1 MEYSQTRWTAVLAIA
16 ALYLFLYY
24 LGSRASRRANATGFT
39 GMVLA
44 GRGLP
49 LGIGVITMT
58 ATWVGG
64 GYLSGTAEATYSGG
78 LWQAQAPWGYS
89 LSLVVGGLCFAPT
102 MRRLGFTTM
111 LDPFEQ
117 RYGADV
123 SACLYLPAL
132 LGELF
137 WTAAILSA
145 LGATF
150 EVIAG
155 VPFSIGVV
163 LSAAVAVAYTAQSGL
178 WAVVLTDVVQL
189 VLVFVSL
196 SLATIFAMG
205 NVGGVAFGWQEYV
218 ASGTG
223 SPPSSWLPW
232 WDSALLLVCGG
243 IPWHVYFQRVLA
255 TQSPGMARR
264 LSLWAGALSL
274 TAAIP
279 AQAIGL
285 IGRATDWGALGV
297 SEPDSALILPMV
309 LHHLTPSVVAI
320 LGLGGLAAAVMSS
333 VDSSILSASSM
344 ATWNIYRP
352 LMGSTATPAARRRV
366 IRRMIVIVGCGATMI
381 ALNVQSVY
389 ALWFLSSDFVYCILF
404 PQLVCVLYD
413 PRANRLGALLGFC
426 VSLLLRLGAGE
437 PLLGLPGFLPYA
449 TEDVVSGVV
458 LFPFRTF
465 AMLAGLVTISAVSRL
480 TGTKWPP
487 KQFN

>member
-1 MEYSQTRWTAVLAIA
+1 
-16 ALYLFLYY
+16 
-24 LGSRASRRANATGFT
+24 
-39 GMVLA
+39 MVLA

-49 LGIGVITMT
+49 LGFGVLTMT

-78 LWQAQAPWGYS
+78 LWQAQAPWGYA
-89 LSLVVGGLCFAPT
+89 LSLVLGGLCFAPA

-132 LGELF
+132 FGELF

-155 VPFSIGVV
+155 VPFGIGVV
-163 LSAAVAVAYTAQSGL
+163 LSAAVAVSYTAQSGL
-178 WAVVLTDVVQL
+178 WAVVITDVAQVG
-189 VLVFVSL
+189 LVFVSL
-196 SLATIFAMG
+196 SLATIFAVG
-205 NVGGVAFGWQEYV
+205 NIGGFEFVWQEYV
-218 ASGTG
+218 ASGAG
-223 SPPSSWLPW
+223 SPPSLWLPW

-255 TQSPGMARR
+255 TESPGIARR

-279 AQAIGL
+279 ALAIGL

-297 SEPDSALILPMV
+297 PEPESALILPMV
-309 LHHLTPSVVAI
+309 LHHLTPSAVAT

-352 LMGSTATPAARRRV
+352 WAALAPTPEALRRV
-366 IRRMIVIVGCGATMI
+366 LRRMIIIVGCGATMI

-389 ALWFLSSDFVYCILF
+389 SLWFLSSDFVYCILF

-413 PRANRLGALLGFC
+413 PRANRFGALTGFC
-426 VSLLLRLGAGE
+426 VSLLLRLSAGE
-437 PLLGLPGFLPYA
+437 PLLGIPGFLPYA
-449 TEDVVSGVV
+449 R
-458 LFPFRTF
+458 RTS
-465 AMLAGLVTISAVSRL
+465 LAGSSFFRFALSQCSL
-480 TGTKWPP
+480 GWL
-487 KQFN
+487 QFLQCRD